1 MSREQRG
8 KFRTG
13 GAGPRSLVIV
23 NELDEAATPIPTRE
37 ALTGL
42 KVTPKRSYHK
52 PAESWARHRQ
62 IVDDLK
68 PSRR

>member
-13 GAGPRSLVIV
+13 GAGPRSPVIV

-42 KVTPKRSYHK
+42 KV
-52 PAESWARHRQ
+52 PAETWARHRQ